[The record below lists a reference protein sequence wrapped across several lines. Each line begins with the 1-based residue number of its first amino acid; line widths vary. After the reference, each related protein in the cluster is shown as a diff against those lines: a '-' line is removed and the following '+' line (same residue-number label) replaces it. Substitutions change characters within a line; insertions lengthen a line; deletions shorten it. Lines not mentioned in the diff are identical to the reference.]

1 MDTLPD
7 SLGIY
12 LPFNGSEKT
21 VGVVGVFPKED
32 KQFVDPE
39 QFHMLEMFVKQTAFA
54 VEGAQLAAAALDAES
69 KIENERLRNLLLTT
83 FTYDLG
89 ESLTAI
95 SEAAK
100 ELLNLENINNEA
112 KRASIIQKICKEA
125 DSLNKL
131 NKELPKVLNIDGSSQ

>member
-1 MDTLPD
+1 
-7 SLGIY
+7 
-12 LPFNGSEKT
+12 
-21 VGVVGVFPKED
+21 VGVFPKED

-100 ELLNLENINNEA
+100 ELLNPENINNEA

-131 NKELPKVLNIDGSSQ
+131 NKDK